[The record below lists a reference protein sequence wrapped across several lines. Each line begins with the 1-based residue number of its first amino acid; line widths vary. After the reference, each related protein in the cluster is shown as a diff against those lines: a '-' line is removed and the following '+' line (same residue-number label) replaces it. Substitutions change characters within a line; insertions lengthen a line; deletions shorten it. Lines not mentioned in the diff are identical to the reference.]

1 MSKSL
6 NEKYNS
12 KRFNLNINKDLEK
25 LNNHLELLNNL
36 YNFNSTPDKT
46 GYINKD
52 YLIQEDIL
60 KVYRNKIEFLKNNII
75 SKLDNLYNEIE
86 MFDNISELES
96 ANYDLDMEKQSYE

>member
-25 LNNHLELLNNL
+25 LNTHLELLNNL

-52 YLIQEDIL
+52 
-60 KVYRNKIEFLKNNII
+60 
-75 SKLDNLYNEIE
+75 
-86 MFDNISELES
+86 
-96 ANYDLDMEKQSYE
+96 

>member
-1 MSKSL
+1 MSKCL

-12 KRFNLNINKDLEK
+12 KKFNLNINKDLEK
-25 LNNHLELLNNL
+25 LNTHIELLNNL
-36 YNFNSTPDKT
+36 YDFNSTPDKT

-60 KVYRNKIEFLKNNII
+60 KVYRNKIEFLKNEII

-96 ANYDLDMEKQSYE
+96 ANYDLDMEKQSHE

>member
-25 LNNHLELLNNL
+25 LNTHLELLNNL
-36 YNFNSTPDKT
+36 YNFNSTPDKS
-46 GYINKD
+46 GYIN
-52 YLIQEDIL
+52 